1 LFDFGGLPP
10 EINSGRM
17 YSGPGSGP
25 MLAAASAWDGIA
37 AELGSAAT
45 GYASAITE
53 LTSSPWVG
61 PASQSMLSA
70 VMPYVSW
77 LSALATQAEET
88 GGQARAAAAAY
99 ENAFMMTVPPPEI
112 EANRALL
119 MTLIATNVFGQN
131 TPAIA
136 ATEAQYLEMW
146 AQDAAAM
153 YGYATSSATATE
165 LASFVSPP
173 NTTAPDAVPQQAAA
187 VSQAVGL
194 PAGGVAQT
202 TAQQLLSAAA
212 VPQALQQLAAAPA
225 AAVQPNFI
233 WNTIQD
239 FFLYGLPTPTNNWAG
254 LTPANYTA
262 VIKQTL
268 QGYFANGLGAFGSQ
282 IGQQL
287 FNGLGTTAGGSGAWY
302 PTPQFAALGVGGWHF
317 HSGAGLTSSIASS
330 SKVGALSVPASWV
343 SGIAPGGVEQT
354 GAKLVSAHLTASPGN
369 AGPVNAV
376 NAPGAGF
383 PRGSRAGQRGGNM
396 GVRYGFRYSVLARP
410 PSAG

>member
-1 LFDFGGLPP
+1 
-10 EINSGRM
+10 
-17 YSGPGSGP
+17 

-45 GYASAITE
+45 GYASVITE

-99 ENAFMMTVPPPEI
+99 ETAFMMTVPPPVI

-119 MTLIATNVFGQN
+119 TTLIASNFFGQN

-136 ATEAQYLEMW
+136 ATEAQYLQMW

-153 YGYATSSATATE
+153 YGYATSSAAATE
-165 LASFVSPP
+165 LARFVSPP
-173 NTTAPDAVPQQAAA
+173 NTTAPDAVPQQSAA

-194 PAGGVAQT
+194 PADSVAQT
-202 TAQQLLSAAA
+202 IAQQLLSAAA

-225 AAVQPNFI
+225 AAVEPNFI

-268 QGYFANGLGAFGSQ
+268 QGYFANGIGAFGSQ

-302 PTPQFAALGVGGWHF
+302 PTPQFAALGAGGWHF

-343 SGIAPGGVEQT
+343 SSSAAGDVNQA

-383 PRGSRAGQRGGNM
+383 PLGSRAGQRGGNM